1 MLVISRKKS
10 ECVELSVGGVVLA
23 EVVIVECGKNAVRL
37 GIHAKDSVR
46 IMRTAERAG
55 GEQQ

>member
-10 ECVELSVGGVVLA
+10 ECVELSIDGVVLA
-23 EVVIVECGKNAVRL
+23 EGVIVECGKNAVRL

-46 IMRTAERAG
+46 IVRTAERSG
-55 GEQQ
+55 GEQR